1 MPQHERLSEKINI
14 GVADLTFTPEGT
26 DIPIYLGITKG
37 GTTLEYD
44 PEYHDIESDQT
55 GKTPLDSI
63 LIGEAVKVTTNLL
76 DTTLEHIAVVV
87 PTADKEE
94 SVKGVKA
101 VTFGRRPGLRLGHHA
116 GVLRVHP
123 ISAGV
128 GRTDKDVIVYRAANK
143 ASLNLA
149 YKLEEEWVIP
159 CEFVGFPDD
168 FRPEG
173 DQLFRIGDYTQYKE
187 PNKRIVSFWITP
199 ANPET
204 KVGETVNFKC
214 NAMYEDGTTEDMTEK
229 ATWISSE
236 PEIATIKLEGDNAV
250 ATGIGTGT
258 IVVQAQLIGY
268 SSSTTLTVHGA

>member
-258 IVVQAQLIGY
+258 VVVQAQLIGY